1 MKVLAKMKSFF
12 APRLSKLKPLVAM
25 QLKDKLDFSFFRSKR
40 DAIIKIVVEI
50 IKFVAVTAVFYA
62 LFLVCKL
69 LAVFRPAGVIPDTVV
84 NVIFVIIQLLSLI
97 TCTAGLVEALYMTAD
112 NKVLLTLP
120 TSATVTYS
128 SKLVVYFFFELK
140 KNFTFTLPMFLA
152 YGIISNAVWYYY
164 PWILFCFV
172 LVSMLPVALGAVLS
186 IPALWVMTFTKNHRL
201 LQFLLITLSA
211 AAVTFG
217 VVTIINKIPENIDI
231 IAQWGTISQR
241 ITDFLSNF
249 SNFFKPYYLLTQM
262 MVGNTARISSKLFGF
277 DTLYI
282 TASFIGVLIA
292 VFALSFLIA
301 KPLFIKTASKQFEYE
316 KAVVPAKKNKLHAK
330 RLAPYA
336 ESLLMNFRSTRNL
349 IDAIIEIVL
358 PGVAILLLNRVY
370 AAMNTDYVGKIM
382 IEAFN
387 FLVMLILL
395 LAFNNQYA
403 TVYSKEAGA
412 RNLLKTRPIDSVHV
426 LLGRISLRIIT
437 TVLSAVGVVIAYLVV
452 SDVSDTEI
460 VLTCLTTAF
469 VSLAHLLWCAE
480 SDVMHSYADQYA
492 TVGIQF
498 DSPNERNATIL
509 GFVLSAL
516 FAFLYY
522 FFSVGK
528 GAMHSLT
535 VLLIASVLFLAFKIF
550 TFLTRAKLYFAEN

>member
-1 MKVLAKMKSFF
+1 MKALAKTKSNF
-12 APRLSKLKPLVAM
+12 APRLSKLRPLVAM

-40 DAIIKIVVEI
+40 EAILKIAVEI
-50 IKFVAVTAVFYA
+50 VKFVAVTAVFYA

-97 TCTAGLVEALYMTAD
+97 TCTTGLVNALYMTAD

-120 TSATVTYS
+120 TSATITYS
-128 SKLVVYFFFELK
+128 SKLLVYFFFELK

-152 YGIISNAVWYYY
+152 YGIISGAVWYYY
-164 PWILFCFV
+164 PWMLFCFI
-172 LVSMLPVALGAVLS
+172 LVSMLPVFLGAVLS
-186 IPALWVMTFTKNHRL
+186 IPALWIMTFTKNHRI
-201 LQFLLITLSA
+201 LQFLLIILFSA
-211 AAVTFG
+211 AITFG
-217 VVTIINKIPENIDI
+217 VVTVINKIPENIDI
-231 IAQWGTISQR
+231 IAQWGTISQQ

-262 MVGNTARISSKLFGF
+262 IVGNTARISAKLFSW

-282 TASFIGVLIA
+282 TASFIVILGAVLG
-292 VFALSFLIA
+292 LSFLIA

-316 KAVVPAKKNKLHAK
+316 KAIVPPKENRYHKKYI
-330 RLAPYA
+330 APYA
-336 ESLLMNFRSTRNL
+336 ESLLMNFRSTRY
-349 IDAIIEIVL
+349 IIGAIIEIVL

-370 AAMNTDYVGKIM
+370 AAMNTDYTGEIM
-382 IEAFN
+382 TKAFN

-395 LAFNNQYA
+395 LSFNNQYA
-403 TVYSKEAGA
+403 TVYSKEGGA
-412 RNLLKTRPIDSVHV
+412 RNLLKIRPISPIHV
-426 LLGRISLRIIT
+426 LLGRISSRIVTI
-437 TVLSAVGVVIAYLVV
+437 VLSAIGVLSAYLAV

-460 VLTCLTTAF
+460 ILTCLTTALLSF
-469 VSLAHLLWCAE
+469 AHLLWCAE
-480 SDVMHSYADQYA
+480 SDVIHSYADQYA
-492 TVGIQF
+492 TVGMQF

-516 FAFLYY
+516 FAILYY
-522 FFSVGK
+522 FFSDR
-528 GAMHSLT
+528 GAIHSLT
-535 VLLIASVLFLAFKIF
+535 VLLVVSVCLLAFKIF

>member
-1 MKVLAKMKSFF
+1 MKALAKTKSFF

-40 DAIIKIVVEI
+40 EAILKIAVEI
-50 IKFVAVTAVFYA
+50 IKFVAVTAIFYA

-97 TCTAGLVEALYMTAD
+97 TCTAGLVNALYMTAD

-120 TSATVTYS
+120 TSATITYS
-128 SKLVVYFFFELK
+128 SKLLVYFFFELK
-140 KNFTFTLPMFLA
+140 KNFTFTLPVFLA
-152 YGIISNAVWYYY
+152 YGIISGAVWYYY
-164 PWILFCFV
+164 PWILFCFI

-186 IPALWVMTFTKNHRL
+186 IPALWIMTFTKNHRT
-201 LQFLLITLSA
+201 LQFLLIVVSA

-217 VVTIINKIPENIDI
+217 VVTVINKIPENIDI
-231 IAQWGTISQR
+231 IAQWGTISQQ

-262 MVGNTARISSKLFGF
+262 MVGNTARISSKLFRW
-277 DTLYI
+277 DTLSI
-282 TASFIGVLIA
+282 TASFIGILTA
-292 VFALSFLIA
+292 VFGLSFLIA

-316 KAVVPAKKNKLHAK
+316 KAVVPAKKNKFHK
-330 RLAPYA
+330 KYLAPYA
-336 ESLLMNFRSTRNL
+336 ESLLMNFRSTRYI

-370 AAMNTDYVGKIM
+370 AAMNTDYTGEIM
-382 IEAFN
+382 TKAFN

-403 TVYSKEAGA
+403 TVYSKEGGA
-412 RNLLKTRPIDSVHV
+412 RNLLKIRPIAPIHV

-437 TVLSAVGVVIAYLVV
+437 IILSTVGVVTAYLVV
-452 SDVSDTEI
+452 SEVSDTEI
-460 VLTCLTTAF
+460 ILTCFTTAL
-469 VSLAHLLWCAE
+469 VSFAHLLWCAE
-480 SDVMHSYADQYA
+480 ADVMHSYADQYA
-492 TVGIQF
+492 TVGMQF

-522 FFSVGK
+522 FFSDR
-528 GAMHSLT
+528 GAIHSLI
-535 VLLIASVLFLAFKIF
+535 VLLIASVCLLAFKIF
-550 TFLTRAKLYFAEN
+550 TFLMRAKLYFAEN

>member
-1 MKVLAKMKSFF
+1 
-12 APRLSKLKPLVAM
+12 M

-40 DAIIKIVVEI
+40 DAILKIALEI
-50 IKFVAVTAVFYA
+50 LKFVAVTAVFYA
-62 LFLVCKL
+62 LFSVCKL

-120 TSATVTYS
+120 TSATITYS
-128 SKLVVYFFFELK
+128 SKLLVYFFFELK

-152 YGIISNAVWYYY
+152 YGIVSGAVWYYY
-164 PWILFCFV
+164 PWVLFCFI

-186 IPALWVMTFTKNHRL
+186 IPALWIMTFTKNHRL

-211 AAVTFG
+211 AAVT
-217 VVTIINKIPENIDI
+217 VVIVTIINKIPENIDI
-231 IAQWGTISQR
+231 IAQWGTISQQ

-262 MVGNTARISSKLFGF
+262 MVGNTARISAKLFRL

-292 VFALSFLIA
+292 VFALSFSIA

-316 KAVVPAKKNKLHAK
+316 KAIVPAKKNKLHAK
-330 RLAPYA
+330 YLAPYA

-349 IDAIIEIVL
+349 IEAIIEIVL

-370 AAMNTDYVGKIM
+370 AAMNTDYVGEIM
-382 IEAFN
+382 TKAFN

-412 RNLLKTRPIDSVHV
+412 RNLLKIRPIAPIHV
-426 LLGRISLRIIT
+426 LLGRISLRIVT
-437 TVLSAVGVVIAYLVV
+437 TILSTLGVVTAYIVV
-452 SDVSDTEI
+452 SKVSDKEI
-460 VLTCLTTAF
+460 ILTSLTTAF

-492 TVGIQF
+492 TVGMQF

-509 GFVLSAL
+509 SFVLSAL

-522 FFSVGK
+522 FFSDR
-528 GAMHSLT
+528 GAMHSLR
-535 VLLIASVLFLAFKIF
+535 VLLVASVLFLAFKVF

>member
-1 MKVLAKMKSFF
+1 MKSFF
-12 APRLSKLKPLVAM
+12 ALRLSKLKPLVAM

-40 DAIIKIVVEI
+40 DAILKIVVEI
-50 IKFVAVTAVFYA
+50 IKFVAVMAVFYA

-201 LQFLLITLSA
+201 LQFLMITLSA

-370 AAMNTDYVGKIM
+370 AAMNTDYVGEIM
-382 IEAFN
+382 TKAFN

-426 LLGRISLRIIT
+426 LLGRISSRIIT

-480 SDVMHSYADQYA
+480 SDVIHSYADQYA

-522 FFSVGK
+522 FFSDR

-535 VLLIASVLFLAFKIF
+535 VLLVASVLFLAFKIF